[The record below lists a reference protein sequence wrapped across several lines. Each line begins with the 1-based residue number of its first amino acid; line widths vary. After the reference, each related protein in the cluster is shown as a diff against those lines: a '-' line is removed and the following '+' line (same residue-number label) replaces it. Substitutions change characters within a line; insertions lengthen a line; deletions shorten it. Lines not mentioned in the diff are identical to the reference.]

1 MLYYNKSSFKI
12 GICLPISRLTEATK
26 FDFLELSLSEVMN
39 LPEEEFYLL
48 KNNLKQ
54 YKISVPVMNC
64 LFPRNFP
71 IVGKEL
77 NIERVKNY

>member
-1 MLYYNKSSFKI
+1 
-12 GICLPISRLTEATK
+12 
-26 FDFLELSLSEVMN
+26 MN

-64 LFPRNFP
+64 LFPRNLP